1 MSLKSNRST
10 ASQRSGSKISETILS
25 MAGESGKN
33 IPVSPRNL
41 FHTTTC
47 QPRRMLS
54 LDRPTPRI
62 ALSALSLLILLYSLL
77 IAQQILLGV
86 LAIVAVWLVYIFYEL
101 VVTLGRIAGAL
112 ERLVEVREA
121 ESQREFG
128 D

>member
-1 MSLKSNRST
+1 
-10 ASQRSGSKISETILS
+10 
-25 MAGESGKN
+25 
-33 IPVSPRNL
+33 
-41 FHTTTC
+41 
-47 QPRRMLS
+47 MLS

-62 ALSALSLLILLYSLL
+62 ALSALSLLILLYSLF

-112 ERLVEVREA
+112 ERLVEVRDA